1 MDNLINVNMD
11 LSPSEKLSEVIST
24 ALGAWIAPWS
34 MKRIAKAEA
43 ESERIKAI
51 ESAKTEALLSENA
64 ERYMALSTIE
74 KRIVA
79 KEVKRQNNIDNV
91 VAIAS
96 QSLEGEKEVSS
107 ERVNPDWATRFFD
120 IAQDISDEAMQ
131 DLWGRILAGE
141 VKRPQSYSLR
151 TLEALRNITREEA
164 ELFEKAAQ
172 YVLYDGTYYLYRFS
186 GNNEGPESIEYSEI
200 ARLVEI
206 GLLQAGN
213 TVSQN
218 YYNPDGVT
226 SDAHLFY
233 GGKYVAFI
241 KITPKI
247 KQLSF
252 PIYSLSKAG
261 EELYKLILVNPDV
274 KYFEEVLR
282 NIQQRNKSC
291 SIKYA
296 KYKWLDT
303 SKEKFEYD
311 DESITEIL
319 PQSVAT
325 S

>member
-1 MDNLINVNMD
+1 MGD
-11 LSPSEKLSEVIST
+11 LVIDGKPLEKLLDVVSNAIG
-24 ALGAWIAPWS
+24 ALCAPWQT
-34 MKRIAKAEA
+34 KRVARAEA
-43 ESERIKAI
+43 EADRIKAI
-51 ESAKTEALLSENA
+51 ESAKTEALLAENA
-64 ERYMALSTIE
+64 ERYMALSSVE
-74 KRIVA
+74 KRIVT

-206 GLLQAGN
+206 GLLQAGS